1 MARLILSFLAV
12 LAIATAISSR
22 LAAQQ
27 TLPPPNPLPQ
37 PMKDNKDHQDHGGMA
52 KDKEKADHKA
62 HLDHGKQAEENP
74 LPDLRKRIVLDAA
87 GMSLTEL
94 EFLGLQNNPT
104 LVQAAMQIE
113 AARAKALQARLW
125 PNPTIGYVGEQIG
138 QLGTA
143 GEFQGGFFQQEIITA
158 GKRRISGAKYDQ
170 QAQTAEFRGMIQQLK
185 VLNGIREGFYKLLAV
200 EQTVHFRRALLQNAT
215 EDYRTTLEE
224 YNIGRKDKAEVLLA
238 KNRLNKAKI
247 DLQSEENRR
256 EMHRRQLVAVVGMP
270 NLEIHQVRGQLEP
283 ECAPLQYETSLSRL
297 LSESPELLVAKSHI
311 AFEEL
316 ALKRE
321 RVEPIP
327 NITIRGLAGY
337 NAIEKQTVAGAQVSI
352 PIPLWNRNQG
362 NIRMVQADIQR
373 SIADVRRIELL
384 LQKQLAGEFNKY
396 QNALSWVTTYE
407 KENLPNLKEAFDV
420 YLDQYKKRRL
430 AWPEVIRVHREWAE
444 EYIRYTEKVLTLRE
458 HEVAINGL
466 LVGNGLAEPPTPAPG
481 GHIEVSPQPR

>member
-1 MARLILSFLAV
+1 MKHVINLFFAAGFFITSFHSQLE
-12 LAIATAISSR
+12 
-22 LAAQQ
+22 AQQ
-27 TLPPPNPLPQ
+27 PLPTPTQ
-37 PMKDNKDHQDHGGMA
+37 LPLPGKVKDHAEHFEASKGKMDQEAH
-52 KDKEKADHKA
+52 KE
-62 HLDHGKQAEENP
+62 LGKGPDEIP
-74 LPDLRKRIVLDAA
+74 LPDLRMPAPSSGPAITLA
-87 GMSLTEL
+87 EL
-94 EFLGLQNNPT
+94 EFLGLQHNPT
-104 LVQAAMQIE
+104 LVQASMQIE

-125 PNPTIGYVGEQIG
+125 PNPTVGYVGDQIG

-143 GEFQGGFFQQEIITA
+143 GEFQGGFVQQEIITA
-158 GKRRISGAKYDQ
+158 GKRRLSGAKYDQ
-170 QAQTAEFRGMIQQLK
+170 QAQTAEFRGMMQQLK
-185 VLNGIREGFYKLLAV
+185 VLNGIREGFYKLIAV

-224 YNIGRKDKAEVLLA
+224 HNIGRKDKAEVLLA

-256 EMHRRQLVAVVGMP
+256 EMHRRELVAVVGVP
-270 NLEIHQVRGQLEP
+270 DLAIHHIRGRLEP
-283 ECAPLQYETSLSRL
+283 ENVPLQWESSLSRL

-316 ALKRE
+316 SLKRE

-327 NITIRGLAGY
+327 NITIKGMAGY
-337 NAIEKQTVAGAQVSI
+337 NAIEKEAVAGAQVSI

-362 NIRMVQADIQR
+362 NIRMVQADLQR
-373 SIADVRRIELL
+373 SMADVRRIELS

-396 QNALSWVTTYE
+396 QNALNWVTTYE
-407 KENLPNLKEAFDV
+407 KENLPNLKEAYEV

-430 AWPEVIRVHREWAE
+430 AWPEVIRVHREWAD
-444 EYIRYTEKVLTLRE
+444 EYVHYTEKALALRQ

-466 LVGNGLAEPPTPAPG
+466 LVGNGLAEPQTPAPG